1 MQRWRAWLAET
12 HSSAFELRRHFF
24 ARFFDSEFIASP
36 EQGKVVAGGAL
47 AILVSL
53 SLIYTQAYYHKYLAL
68 GSLEDPGPFRR
79 AELADVLFIVT
90 LVMVVMGLFTAL
102 QWPAL
107 FPDLRDY
114 LALAALPVRM
124 RDVFAA
130 KFAAL
135 AGFAALA
142 VAATAS
148 LPSVVLPAVIAGG
161 WDPVAVWQIPGI
173 FLSSALAGLFAFFS
187 LVALQGL
194 LLNLVPA
201 RLFQRVSLAA
211 QGLLVIV
218 LVCSL
223 PFVFSIPELQAHMN
237 ERPPWAV
244 WAPPLWF
251 LGLDQIIVGNAE
263 QLPRQLAKLSVS
275 GAAGSAAAAVLT
287 YLWSY
292 RRHRIRVLES
302 PPRGGQNVNPAFPAA
317 VADRLLP
324 DPRSLA
330 VFGFTAKSLARSR
343 HHRLVLT
350 AFCAI
355 ALAVIAEGFA
365 SIVFRG
371 AWRALPVAVLTLP
384 AEIRLLGVRAGLLAT
399 LVCLLFSLILVEML
413 LFSFEKV
420 PFTSSYLSGRHPLV
434 ETVLRY
440 AVASALYVA
449 ALSSLVRWSLQNTAW
464 AAGLIAVLLASWWK
478 ARQARLAWQQ
488 VERLEF
494 EEAPEPAVQV
504 LRIERD

>member
-12 HSSAFELRRHFF
+12 RSSAFELRRHFF

-47 AILVSL
+47 AILISL

-68 GSLEDPGPFRR
+68 GSLEDPEPFRR

-90 LVMVVMGLFTAL
+90 LVMVVMGLFTTF

-107 FPDLRDY
+107 FPGLRDY
-114 LALAALPVRM
+114 LALASLPVRM

-135 AGFAALA
+135 AGFAVLA
-142 VAATAS
+142 SAATAS
-148 LPSVVLPAVIAGG
+148 LSSVVLPAVISGG
-161 WDPVAVWQIPGI
+161 WDPLAVWQIPGI
-173 FLSSALAGLFAFFS
+173 FLSSALAGLFTFFS

-211 QGLLVIV
+211 QGLFVIV

-223 PFVFSIPELQAHMN
+223 PFVFSIPELQAHMH
-237 ERPPWAV
+237 ERPAWAA

-251 LGLDQIIVGNAE
+251 LGLDQVIVGNAE
-263 QLPRQLAKLSVS
+263 PLARQLAKLSAG

-302 PPRGGQNVNPAFPAA
+302 PPRGDHNAGQAFPAA

-330 VFGFTAKSLARSR
+330 VFGFTATSLARSR

-371 AWRALPVAVLTLP
+371 AWRPQSAVFRQAVIAVPLALSLFTLTGLRYLFRLPVELRANWVFRIHQPGHAAEMLAGVDSFVRYCGALPVAVLTLP
-384 AEIRLLGVRAGLLAT
+384 VEIRLLGVRAGLLAS

-413 LFSFEKV
+413 LFS
-420 PFTSSYLSGRHPLV
+420 
-434 ETVLRY
+434 
-440 AVASALYVA
+440 
-449 ALSSLVRWSLQNTAW
+449 
-464 AAGLIAVLLASWWK
+464 
-478 ARQARLAWQQ
+478 
-488 VERLEF
+488 
-494 EEAPEPAVQV
+494 
-504 LRIERD
+504 